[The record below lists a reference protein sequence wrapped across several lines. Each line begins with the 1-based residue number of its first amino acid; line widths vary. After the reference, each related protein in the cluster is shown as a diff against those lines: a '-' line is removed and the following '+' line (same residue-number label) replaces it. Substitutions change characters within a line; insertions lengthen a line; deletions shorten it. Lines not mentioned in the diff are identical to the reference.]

1 MAPATSLLPGQR
13 QYLAGVVPHAR
24 IQSWSQRLKPSLA
37 AWSRGRVE
45 SSRSQS
51 LSTSAPITRRNG
63 DLVPQVPG
71 DCFGHGAGEQ
81 PNADACDIRTQLRRN
96 LVHPGLSPSQVVGRL
111 PGLAEKEGARGHL
124 ALLVTRTARSIR
136 SFRRQSASHLQTWS
150 SRPSSWLWM
159 SGTLPVSPDGRF

>member
-1 MAPATSLLPGQR
+1 
-13 QYLAGVVPHAR
+13 
-24 IQSWSQRLKPSLA
+24 
-37 AWSRGRVE
+37 VE

-63 DLVPQVPG
+63 DLVPHVPG

-111 PGLAEKEGARGHL
+111 PGLAEKEGTRGHL

-159 SGTLPVSPDGRF
+159 SGTLSVSPDGRFLLVPRAGPGLVQLFFLFTCFDIML